1 VATFELTGPDGAT
14 YHLDAPN
21 ESAAMSA
28 FSQFTGKAQ
37 APAPDKY
44 QQAAQAE
51 IAANPAMQDSGYT
64 RRLAH
69 GFTLGADNTALG
81 FLGAIPEAIRHA
93 APDLMSPDIGKNW
106 SALKE
111 GYSYAKAREDEL
123 LNQSR
128 QNTGKLGTAAEIL
141 GGVGAGGVL
150 GEAGAAS
157 RLAPDAGL
165 LKRAGAYAL
174 DNAALGAFSGAME
187 GNQTGD
193 TLDSIDA
200 RFNNAL
206 KGGAISGLI
215 GGGLP
220 IAGAIAKGAASP
232 VTGGLNAVINP
243 ERYATS
249 QVARAVAESGQAP
262 HALGQQIANANA
274 AGAPYTL
281 ADALG
286 NPGQRMLSNVTRAP
300 GIGRTEAV
308 NFLESRQ
315 AGQGER
321 VGNIIDQALGAG
333 PTARQTMDSLTQQ
346 ARQASAPLYRQAMNE
361 APVWSP
367 RMQQFFSDPITQ
379 QGLKEGIGV
388 QRMES
393 LASGKPFNP
402 QDAAITGFNEAG
414 DPIISGVPNMR
425 TIDLIKKGWD
435 SILEGYR
442 DKTTGRLVLDARGR
456 ALDQVRRSF
465 LKEVDSIN
473 PAYAQA
479 RAAYAGPA
487 QVREA
492 VPVGQQAATRGRAA
506 DNLDRF
512 NRMNPQEQQGFR
524 QGYADTLVGKA
535 ENGAMGVNKV
545 RPLTS
550 DKANAELQALSL
562 HQGPVQP
569 GQLDPLQ
576 QRLGYEQRMFETRN
590 QALGNSKTAE
600 NLADEAAMG
609 VDPTLVHHI
618 ITHNWGAALHRALH
632 AGGATFT
639 GNTAPVRAAVGK
651 LLLQRGT
658 NPAQIQ
664 QMVGDTVKRIQFVQ
678 NFARNLARGGAGALA
693 VGNQQ
698 PSTSK

>member
-1 VATFELTGPDGAT
+1 MEVLGTL
-14 YHLDAPN
+14 L
-21 ESAAMSA
+21 AMV
-28 FSQFTGKAQ
+28 
-37 APAPDKY
+37 
-44 QQAAQAE
+44 QAAPLPSTPKP
-51 IAANPAMQDSGYT
+51 PARPPWTLFLPLRRS

-69 GFTLGADNTALG
+69 GFTLGADNTVLAGLETP
-81 FLGAIPEAIRHA
+81 FEMARHGTWN
-93 APDLMSPDIGKNW
+93 PV
-106 SALKE
+106 E
-111 GYSYAKAREDEL
+111 GYNYAKAREDEL

-128 QNTGKLGTAAEIL
+128 QNTGKLGTAAEFL

-174 DNAALGAFSGAME
+174 DNAGMGAFSGAME

-193 TLDSIDA
+193 TLDSIGA

-206 KGGAISGLI
+206 KGGAIGAVV

-220 IAGAIAKGAASP
+220 IASAVVKGAVSP
-232 VTGGLNAVINP
+232 ITGGLNAVINP

-249 QVARAVAESGQAP
+249 QVARAVAESGQTP
-262 HALGQQIANANA
+262 QALEQRIADANA

-321 VGNIIDQALGAG
+321 VGNIIDQALGNDS
-333 PTARQTMDSLTQQ
+333 TARQAAARLTQQ
-346 ARQASAPLYRQAMNE
+346 ARQDSAPLYRQAME
-361 APVWSP
+361 GQAWSP
-367 RMQQFFSDPITQ
+367 RMQQFLDDPIAQ
-379 QGLKEGIGV
+379 QGLREGVRV
-388 QRMES
+388 QRLES
-393 LASGKPFNP
+393 LAEGRPFDP
-402 QDAAITGFNEAG
+402 QDYAITGFNEAG

-425 TIDLIKKGWD
+425 TINLLKKGWD
-435 SILEGYR
+435 NILEGYR
-442 DKTTGRLVLDARGR
+442 DPVTQRLNLDEYGR
-456 ALDQVRRSF
+456 ALDNVRRQF
-465 LKEVDSIN
+465 LREVDSIN

-487 QVREA
+487 QVRSA
-492 VPVGQQAATRGRAA
+492 VPMGQKAATRGRAA
-506 DNLDRF
+506 DNLDQF
-512 NRMNPQEQQGFR
+512 NAMNPQEQQGFR
-524 QGYADTLVGKA
+524 QGYADTMVGKA

-550 DKANAELQALSL
+550 DKAQAELNALSL

-569 GQLDPLQ
+569 GQLNPLQ

-600 NLADEAAMG
+600 NLADEAAMS
-609 VDPTLVHHI
+609 VDPTLIRHVL
-618 ITHNWGAALHRALH
+618 TGNWSGALHHALR
-632 AGGATFT
+632 AGGTPFS
-639 GNTAPVRAAVGK
+639 GNTAAVREAVGRM
-651 LLLQRGT
+651 LLQRGT

-664 QMVGDTVKRIQFVQ
+664 QMVGDTVRRIQFVQ